1 MKDFLF
7 LGMFLATLTFCH
19 RLHAEGG
26 CPSGS
31 YPMSGQGWQNCVP
44 IPNYAEQ
51 HQSGRNALPLPQRWE
66 DRWGAVATDAAK
78 GALGTASGVA
88 TEAIAKK
95 VALKDCRSNGGAHC
109 ELQISYLNTC
119 AAMVIGDRGY
129 TVRTGRTLD
138 IAIGYGERASC
149 SQKDETCRV
158 YYTDCSLP
166 VRTQ

>member
-7 LGMFLATLTFCH
+7 LGMLLAMLTFCH
-19 RLHAEGG
+19 RLYAEGG
-26 CPSGS
+26 CPSGF

-51 HQSGRNALPLPQRWE
+51 PRSGQNALPPPQRWE

-88 TEAIAKK
+88 SEAIAEK

-138 IAIGYGERASC
+138 LAIGYGEKASC
-149 SQKDETCRV
+149 SQKDQTCHV